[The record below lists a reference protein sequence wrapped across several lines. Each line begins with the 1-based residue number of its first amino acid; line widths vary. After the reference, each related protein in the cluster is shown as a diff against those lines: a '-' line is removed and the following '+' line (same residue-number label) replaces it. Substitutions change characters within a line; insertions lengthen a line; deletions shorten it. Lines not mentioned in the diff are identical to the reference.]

1 MEPVPHTDDNG
12 GGLVH
17 CAPPIPELKG
27 SPEHGLEVTML
38 NPLGFGSTTPGA
50 GLGLVGL
57 SERAELR
64 GGGLAYQ
71 LEDGCFVLQ
80 GWIPWAA

>member
-1 MEPVPHTDDNG
+1 MR
-12 GGLVH
+12 
-17 CAPPIPELKG
+17 
-27 SPEHGLEVTML
+27 
-38 NPLGFGSTTPGA
+38 NPLGFGSATPGS

-64 GGGLAYQ
+64 GGRLAHRR
-71 LEDGCFVLQ
+71 EGGSFVLH

>member
-1 MEPVPHTDDNG
+1 MVM
-12 GGLVH
+12 
-17 CAPPIPELKG
+17 
-27 SPEHGLEVTML
+27 S
-38 NPLGFGSTTPGA
+38 NPLGFGTTTPGA

-64 GGGLAYQ
+64 GGR
-71 LEDGCFVLQ
+71 LEHRRDGASFVLH

>member
-1 MEPVPHTDDNG
+1 MLT
-12 GGLVH
+12 
-17 CAPPIPELKG
+17 IELKG
-27 SPEHGLEVTML
+27 SPEHGLDVTMR
-38 NPLGFGSTTPGA
+38 NPLGFGSRTPGS

-64 GGGLAYQ
+64 GGGLVHRH
-71 LEDGCFVLQ
+71 EDGSFVLH